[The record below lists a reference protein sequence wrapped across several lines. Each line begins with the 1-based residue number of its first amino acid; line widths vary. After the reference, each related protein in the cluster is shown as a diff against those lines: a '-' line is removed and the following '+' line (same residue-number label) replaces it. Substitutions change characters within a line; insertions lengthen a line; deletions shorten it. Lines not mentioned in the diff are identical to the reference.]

1 MKEKYIHFIAIVI
14 VVTYGGIIV
23 FLYAAE
29 PRSIEE
35 ATSKART
42 TIETIATK
50 GTVVIGTYQVD
61 AAKFND
67 GLAAFRQDR
76 FVAARDSFEL
86 ADPEMRDP
94 RTQYYVAYSYYRQG
108 WGRIS
113 NDDQLFRRS
122 LEILDRLKVMDPD
135 FRSDD
140 ADLKAA
146 SPAELRKELEEGLKV
161 TTSDLNPLRVFR
173 ERM

>member
-1 MKEKYIHFIAIVI
+1 M
-14 VVTYGGIIV
+14 
-23 FLYAAE
+23 
-29 PRSIEE
+29 
-35 ATSKART
+35 
-42 TIETIATK
+42 
-50 GTVVIGTYQVD
+50 D